1 MFTVPIRRTGSLT
14 SWSRPDEVIAADSI
28 RTNRHWRN
36 QIMATRRR
44 LGLFATCLL
53 LTAGAPTVHA
63 QWAVI
68 DVGAIAQLVEQ
79 IATMYQQLETA
90 RSTLRQVEQQYRAT
104 TGGRGMERLLSGT
117 DRNYLPA
124 NWAQLEAAMRRAD
137 GTYRALGAQLQSVL
151 NDNAL
156 LSDERVAA
164 LSPIE
169 RQQLEAARR
178 SAALFQ
184 ATSRQA
190 LETTSGRFAS
200 LQQLVD
206 AIPSAPDQKAI
217 LDLQAR
223 IAAEQAMLVN
233 EQTKLNV
240 LRQVAQAEEL
250 ARQQRLREQA
260 LADIGSLRRLPP
272 MGL

>member
-1 MFTVPIRRTGSLT
+1 MNTRKKVGLL
-14 SWSRPDEVIAADSI
+14 AAV
-28 RTNRHWRN
+28 
-36 QIMATRRR
+36 
-44 LGLFATCLL
+44 LL
-53 LTAGAPTVHA
+53 LSFGAPAVRA

-90 RSTLRQVEQQYRAT
+90 RSTLRQAEQQYRAT

-124 NWAQLEAAMRRAD
+124 NWAQLEAAVQRAD
-137 GTYRALGAQLQSVL
+137 GTYRVLGARLQAIL

-156 LSDERVAA
+156 LSEERIAA
-164 LSPIE
+164 LTPLE
-169 RQQLEAARR
+169 RDQLQAARR
-178 SAALFQ
+178 TAAMFQ
-184 ATSRQA
+184 ATSRKA
-190 LETTSGRFAS
+190 LETTSGRFQA

-206 AIPSAPDQKAI
+206 AIPAAQDQKAI

-223 IAAEQAMLVN
+223 ISAEQAMLAN

-240 LRQVAQAEEL
+240 LQQIAQAEEM
-250 ARQQRLREQA
+250 ARKQRLREQA

-272 MGL
+272 MGLQP

>member
-1 MFTVPIRRTGSLT
+1 MV
-14 SWSRPDEVIAADSI
+14 
-28 RTNRHWRN
+28 
-36 QIMATRRR
+36 TRRK
-44 LGLFATCLL
+44 LGLLAACLL
-53 LTAGAPTVHA
+53 VAAGAPAVRA

-90 RSTLRQVEQQYRAT
+90 RNTLRQAEQQYRAT

-124 NWAQLEAAMRRAD
+124 NWAQLEAAVQRAD
-137 GTYRALGAQLQSVL
+137 GAYRALGTRLQAIL
-151 NDNAL
+151 NDNAI
-156 LSDERVAA
+156 LSDERIAA
-164 LSPIE
+164 LSPME
-169 RQQLEAARR
+169 RAQLDAARR
-178 SAALFQ
+178 TAAMFQ

-190 LETTSGRFAS
+190 LETTSGRFQS

-206 AIPSAPDQKAI
+206 AIPSAQDQKAI

-223 IAAEQAMLVN
+223 IAAEQAMLAN

-240 LRQVAQAEEL
+240 LHQVAEAEEI
-250 ARQQRLREQA
+250 ARKQRLREQA

>member
-1 MFTVPIRRTGSLT
+1 MNTRKKVGLL
-14 SWSRPDEVIAADSI
+14 AAV
-28 RTNRHWRN
+28 
-36 QIMATRRR
+36 
-44 LGLFATCLL
+44 LL
-53 LTAGAPTVHA
+53 LSFGAPAVRA

-90 RSTLRQVEQQYRAT
+90 RSTLRQAEQQYRAT

-124 NWAQLEAAMRRAD
+124 NWAQLEAAVQRAD
-137 GTYRALGAQLQSVL
+137 GTYRVLGARLQAIL

-156 LSDERVAA
+156 LSEERIAA
-164 LSPIE
+164 LTPLE
-169 RQQLEAARR
+169 RDQLQAARR
-178 SAALFQ
+178 TAAMFQ

-190 LETTSGRFAS
+190 LETTSGRFQA

-206 AIPSAPDQKAI
+206 AIPAAQDQKAI

-223 IAAEQAMLVN
+223 ISAEQAMLAN

-240 LRQVAQAEEL
+240 LQQIAQAEEM
-250 ARQQRLREQA
+250 ARKQRLREQA

-272 MGL
+272 MGLQP

>member
-1 MFTVPIRRTGSLT
+1 MV
-14 SWSRPDEVIAADSI
+14 
-28 RTNRHWRN
+28 
-36 QIMATRRR
+36 TRRK
-44 LGLFATCLL
+44 LGLLVVCLL
-53 LTAGAPTVHA
+53 MAAGAPAVRA

-90 RSTLRQVEQQYRAT
+90 RNTLRQAEQQYRAT

-124 NWAQLEAAMRRAD
+124 NWAQLEAAVQRAD
-137 GTYRALGAQLQSVL
+137 GAYRALGTRLQAILS
-151 NDNAL
+151 DNAL
-156 LSDERVAA
+156 LSAERVAA

-169 RQQLEAARR
+169 RQQLDAARR
-178 SAALFQ
+178 TAAMFQ

-190 LETTSGRFAS
+190 LETTSGRFQS

-206 AIPSAPDQKAI
+206 AIPSAQDQKAI

-223 IAAEQAMLVN
+223 IAVEQAMLAN

-240 LRQVAQAEEL
+240 LHQVAEAEEM
-250 ARQQRLREQA
+250 ARKQRLREQA
-260 LADIGSLRRLPP
+260 LVDIGSLRRLPP

>member
-1 MFTVPIRRTGSLT
+1 MV
-14 SWSRPDEVIAADSI
+14 
-28 RTNRHWRN
+28 
-36 QIMATRRR
+36 TRKN
-44 LGLFATCLL
+44 LGLLATCLML
-53 LTAGAPTVHA
+53 ISGAPAVHA

-68 DVGAIAQLVEQ
+68 DVGAIAQLIEQ
-79 IATMYQQLETA
+79 IATMQQQLETA
-90 RSTLRQVEQQYRAT
+90 RNTLRQAEQQFRAT

-124 NWAQLEAAMRRAD
+124 DWAQLEAAMRRAD

-164 LSPIE
+164 LSPME
-169 RQQLEAARR
+169 RAQLESARR
-178 SAALFQ
+178 SAALSQ

-190 LETTSGRFAS
+190 LEATSDRFEA

-206 AIPSAPDQKAI
+206 AIPAAQDQKAI

-240 LRQVAQAEEL
+240 LHQVAQAEEL
-250 ARQQRLREQA
+250 ARKQRIREQA
-260 LADIGSLRRLPP
+260 LTDIGSLRRLPP